1 MPVLI
6 GAFAKYCF
14 VLFFAP
20 GRVIQLM
27 GGIKMFNSGEVHHI
41 HKIGRKG
48 NIWWGFQDICSMH
61 IVLIAATTFEIQP
74 VIDFLQQPEGSI
86 QGHSVEVVI
95 TGVGLLHT
103 SYRLTSC
110 LRQHR
115 PDLMLQAGIGGSFSS
130 SLSPGQVVLVGQE
143 IVGDLGVEEDRVFKD
158 VTDMGFL
165 PANEFP
171 YANKWLV
178 NAQVAQWAHP
188 GLPVVK
194 GITVNEITTRP
205 ERIALLQQKYA
216 ASVESMEGAA
226 FHYVALQ
233 EGIPFL
239 QLRAISNFV
248 GERDKAKWRIKE
260 AITGLNDELMKIL
273 AGISF

>member
-1 MPVLI
+1 
-6 GAFAKYCF
+6 
-14 VLFFAP
+14 
-20 GRVIQLM
+20 
-27 GGIKMFNSGEVHHI
+27 
-41 HKIGRKG
+41 
-48 NIWWGFQDICSMH
+48 MH
-61 IVLIAATTFEIQP
+61 ILLAAATTFEIQP
-74 VIDFLQQPEGSI
+74 VIDFLRESENSVG
-86 QGHSVEVVI
+86 GHSVGVVI

-103 SYRLTSC
+103 SYGLACS
-110 LRQHR
+110 LREIR
-115 PDLMLQAGIGGSFSS
+115 PDLLLQAGIGGSFSP
-130 SLSPGQVVLVGQE
+130 SLLPGQVVLVGEE

-165 PANEFP
+165 EVNEPP
-171 YANKWLV
+171 YTNKWLV
-178 NAQVAQWAHP
+178 NDQVTRWEHT

-194 GITVNEITTRP
+194 GLSINEITTRA

-260 AITGLNDELMKIL
+260 AITGLNDELIKVL
-273 AGISF
+273 KGISC